1 MEKNKKSK
9 IIILIILLL
18 IIFLVIITYF
28 FMTRKSSSNEVDTAP
43 NNKTEPT
50 ESTQET
56 ETSNIIPSCAPE
68 FTGGKVSTSTNTETT
83 WSYYYTDATS
93 QNVDGYVAD
102 LKNNGFVV
110 TSEKTIASTSFWD
123 MKKDSCYVSLRYHA
137 PDKGVILEVK
147 SQ

>member
-1 MEKNKKSK
+1 MEINKKRK
-9 IIILIILLL
+9 RIILIIILL
-18 IIFLVIITYF
+18 IIFLVIITCF
-28 FMTRKSSSNEVDTAP
+28 LITNKSNSNEVDITQ

-50 ESTQET
+50 ESTEET
-56 ETSNIIPSCAPE
+56 ETSKIIQSCAPE

-93 QNVDGYVAD
+93 QNVAGYVAN

-123 MKKDSCYVSLRYHA
+123 IKKGSCYVTLRYHA
-137 PDKGVILEVK
+137 PDNGVILEVK